1 MNVFLTANQTNL
13 QELSTSES
21 VTTGL
26 QMLLMGMGVVFA
38 VLIVICLLLI
48 IFRGMIHGFAGNAPK
63 ETPVAP
69 QSPVPQASP
78 TPSSDAELV
87 AVITAAIAAANAE
100 SGGKGFRVVSF
111 KRIQKNRR

>member
-1 MNVFLTANQTNL
+1 MNVFLTANQTAL

-21 VTTGL
+21 LTAGL

-48 IFRGMIHGFAGNAPK
+48 LFRGMIHGFAGSASK
-63 ETPVAP
+63 EAPVAS
-69 QSPVPQASP
+69 QAPVTQASP
-78 TPSSDAELV
+78 APSSDAELV

-111 KRIQKNRR
+111 KRIHKNHR